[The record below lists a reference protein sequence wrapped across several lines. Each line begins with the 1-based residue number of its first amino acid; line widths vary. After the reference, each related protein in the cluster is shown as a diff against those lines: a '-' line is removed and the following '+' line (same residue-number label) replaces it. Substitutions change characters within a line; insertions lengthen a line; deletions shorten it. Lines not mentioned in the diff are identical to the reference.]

1 MSPVFLLGNPYENV
15 QDIFDSS
22 CTNCHST
29 NNPTGGLSLSNY
41 YDTML
46 SGSVIPADS
55 DGSELFDRIE
65 NGNMPP
71 GSNNLSSNEIQVI
84 KDWIDGGSYNGISV
98 DYQYQVQPIFDD
110 KCISCHSSNNP
121 SSGLSLSTYTD
132 VIYGSI
138 NGPVVEPCSSESSE
152 LYERIESG
160 NMPPGSNDLTL
171 SQVSVI
177 MEWINEGA
185 LDYPAEGSECS
196 SDCIIGD
203 VNYDGILNVLDVV
216 SLVSL
221 ILSGTGV
228 PDEYCEDPNQDGIL
242 NVLDIVTLVGTILN
256 D

>member
-1 MSPVFLLGNPYENV
+1 MFSVFLLGSSYEVV

-29 NNPTGGLSLSNY
+29 SNPTADLSLSNY
-41 YDTML
+41 YETML

-55 DGSELFDRIE
+55 NGSELFERIE
-65 NGNMPP
+65 SGNMPP
-71 GSNNLSSNEIQVI
+71 GPNDLSSNEIQII
-84 KDWIDGGSYNGISV
+84 KDWIDEGSYNGFSV
-98 DYQYQVQPIFDD
+98 DYEYQVQPIFDD
-110 KCISCHSSNNP
+110 KCIACHSSNNP

-132 VIYGSI
+132 VIYGSV

-152 LYERIESG
+152 LYGRIDNG
-160 NMPPGSNDLTL
+160 NMPPGSNDLTS

-177 MEWINEGA
+177 MDWINEGA
-185 LDYPAEGSECS
+185 LNYPADGSECS

-216 SLVSL
+216 SLVGF
-221 ILSGTGV
+221 ILNGSGE
-228 PDEYCEDPNQDGIL
+228 PDGYCQDPNQDGIL
-242 NVLDIVTLVGTILN
+242 NVLDVVTLVATILN